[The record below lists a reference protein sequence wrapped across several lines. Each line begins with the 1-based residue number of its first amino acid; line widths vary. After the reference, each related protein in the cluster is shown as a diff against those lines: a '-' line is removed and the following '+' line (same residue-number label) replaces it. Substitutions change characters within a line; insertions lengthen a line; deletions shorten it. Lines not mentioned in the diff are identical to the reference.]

1 MKTDIVERAYSQRQQ
16 EWERLINLLHEA
28 DALQQKLLFDE
39 DQFACQEF
47 HESITAIAEDLEQ
60 WAEAEERA
68 AEVPFDQK
76 RFDEL
81 AAIAESD
88 DEDSDI
94 TVGKTKA
101 K

>member
-1 MKTDIVERAYSQRQQ
+1 MKNDIADRAHSQRMQ

-28 DALQQKLLFDE
+28 DGLQQKLLFDE
-39 DQFACQEF
+39 DQFACQEM

-60 WAEAEERA
+60 WAAAEERA
-68 AEVPFDQK
+68 AEVPFDQE

-88 DEDSDI
+88 NEDGDI